1 MTYHVS
7 YSKKAQLKIQQMAFV
22 LVALVIFFA
31 LAALFYFSI
40 SFSDLQ
46 NQAQLLREESA
57 KEIVRNMVATPEFS
71 SSLCSVCIDLDK
83 VLMLKEKTSYKNFWN
98 LDFLKIEKLYPI
110 TESKDGKEECTK
122 LNYPN
127 CKTIT
132 LIETEDFG
140 SPHSAFV
147 ALCRYEQSNGG
158 YIKCELGIIYTSAKN
173 IIP

>member
-1 MTYHVS
+1 MTYLVN

-46 NQAQLLREESA
+46 SQAQILREKEA

-71 SSLCSVCIDLDK
+71 SSICSACIDLDK
-83 VLMLKEKTSYKNFWN
+83 VLMLKEKDSYKNFWN
-98 LDFLKIEKLYPI
+98 LDFLKLEKLYPQP
-110 TESKDGKEECTK
+110 ESKDECTK
-122 LNYPN
+122 VNYPN

-132 LIETEDFG
+132 LIETKDFG

-158 YIKCELGIIYTSAKN
+158 YTKCELGILYTSAKN
-173 IIP
+173 IIQ